1 MPATVQHR
9 GQRSRC
15 RFRWGPF
22 AVGEDDWSLET
33 RAGILP
39 LGILSCVGSGI
50 FSGLW
55 ILSSLLSSW

>member
-9 GQRSRC
+9 GQRSRG

-22 AVGEDDWSLET
+22 AVGEDDRSLET